1 MHTRMPMWW
10 SVWGT
15 DFCHKCIEIGFLLL
29 QSLALYS
36 RVGSVACDLSV
47 FVSHPAVVSSA
58 GETGLGHHKLFT
70 GF

>member
-1 MHTRMPMWW
+1 MWL

-15 DFCHKCIEIGFLLL
+15 DFCHKRIEIGFLLL

-36 RVGSVACDLSV
+36 RVGSVAWDLSA

-58 GETGLGHHKLFT
+58 GETGLDHHKLFT